1 MEVAG
6 KTEETDPGELWRERE
21 EREGGGRE
29 REKQKGVKREEESKE
44 ERKQKPGTLQ
54 VARVRG
60 R

>member
-1 MEVAG
+1 MG
-6 KTEETDPGELWRERE
+6 NCGERERR
-21 EREGGGRE
+21 ERGGRE